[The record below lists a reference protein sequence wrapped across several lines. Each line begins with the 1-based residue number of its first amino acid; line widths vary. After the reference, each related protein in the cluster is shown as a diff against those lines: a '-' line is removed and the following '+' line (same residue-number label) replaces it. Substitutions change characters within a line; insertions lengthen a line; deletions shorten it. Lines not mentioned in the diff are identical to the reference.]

1 MAKLRRL
8 KDVGINGLGV
18 AACIQIKSPA
28 SCQRS
33 CNLKRPDDVCRRTE
47 L

>member
-18 AACIQIKSPA
+18 AACIQIKSAEAA
-28 SCQRS
+28 SGAVTSNVQMMCA
-33 CNLKRPDDVCRRTE
+33 V
-47 L
+47 